1 MYLFYLISN
10 FFTIGRNK
18 KMKIL
23 VINAGSSS
31 LKYQLIDME
40 TEKVMAKG
48 LCERIGIDGHL
59 KHSPLVGGKPVF
71 NEDIPLP
78 THSEAIAAVI
88 DKLTSAEYGV
98 VSSMKEID
106 AVGHRVVHGGE
117 KFASSVLINDEVMK
131 TLDEC
136 TPFAPLHNPANI
148 TGINACK
155 AVMGDV
161 PMVAVF
167 DTAFHQTMP
176 GKAYMYAVPYEYY
189 EKDGVRRYGFH
200 GTSHRYVSKRCA
212 ELMGRPI
219 EELKIISCHMGNGSS
234 ICAIDHGKCVDTSM
248 GFTPL
253 VGLPMG
259 TRCGDLD
266 PGVMQYIMHKYNI
279 DIDEMLT
286 ILNKKSGVQGISG
299 VSSDFRDL
307 DKAAAEG
314 NKRAALALEMF
325 HYWVAKVVGSYVAAM
340 NGVDAIVYTAG
351 VGENSADTRKA
362 ISGYFGYLGVK
373 IDDAANSK
381 RGEDVMISTPD
392 SKVKVF
398 VIPTNEELV
407 IARDTCEIVSK

>member
-1 MYLFYLISN
+1 
-10 FFTIGRNK
+10 
-18 KMKIL
+18 MKIL

-40 TEKVMAKG
+40 SEVVMAKG

-59 KHSPLVGGKPVF
+59 KHSPLVGDKPVF
-71 NEDIPLP
+71 NEDVAMP

-88 DKLTSAEYGV
+88 DKLTSKEYGV
-98 VSSMKEID
+98 VGSMQEID

-117 KFASSVLINDEVMK
+117 KFASSVLISDEVMK
-131 TLDEC
+131 AIEEC
-136 TPFAPLHNPANI
+136 IPFAPLHNPANI

-176 GKAYMYAVPYEYY
+176 GKAFMYAVPYEYY
-189 EKDGVRRYGFH
+189 KKDGIRRYGFH
-200 GTSHRYVSKRCA
+200 GTSHRYVSSRCA
-212 ELMGRPI
+212 ELMGKPI

-234 ICAIDHGKCVDTSM
+234 IAAVDGGKCVDTSM

-266 PGVMQYIMHKYNI
+266 NGVVQFIMNKYGLS
-279 DIDEMLT
+279 IDEMLNV
-286 ILNKKSGVQGISG
+286 LNKKSGVLGVSG

-307 DKAAAEG
+307 DDAAKEG
-314 NKRAALALEMF
+314 NDRAKLALDMF
-325 HYWVAKVVGSYVAAM
+325 HYWVGKVVGSYVAAM
-340 NGVDAIVYTAG
+340 NGVDAIIFTAG
-351 VGENSADTRKA
+351 IGENSKSSRAA
-362 ISGYFGYLGVK
+362 IAEYFGYLGVK
-373 IDDAANSK
+373 IDEEANAK
-381 RGEDVMISTPD
+381 RGEDIMISTPD
-392 SKVKVF
+392 SPVKVF

-407 IARDTCEIVSK
+407 IARDTQEICG

>member
-1 MYLFYLISN
+1 
-10 FFTIGRNK
+10 
-18 KMKIL
+18 MKIL

-40 TEKVMAKG
+40 TESLLAKG

-59 KHSPLVGGKPVF
+59 KHTPLVGGKPVF
-71 NEDIPLP
+71 NEDVPMP
-78 THSEAIAAVI
+78 THAEAIAAVI
-88 DKLTSAEYGV
+88 DKLTGAAYGV

-117 KFASSVLINDEVMK
+117 KFACSVKIDDAVMAA
-131 TLDEC
+131 LEEC

-176 GKAYMYAVPYEYY
+176 DKAYMYAIPYEYY
-189 EKDGVRRYGFH
+189 KNDGIRRYGFH
-200 GTSHRYVSKRCA
+200 GTSHRYVSQRCA
-212 ELMGRPI
+212 ELMGKPI
-219 EELKIISCHMGNGSS
+219 EELKIVSCHLGNGSS
-234 ICAIDHGKCVDTSM
+234 LAAIDGGKCVDTSM

-266 PGVMQYIMHKYNI
+266 AGVIQFIMNKYGYN
-279 DIDEMLT
+279 IDEMLN
-286 ILNKKSGVQGISG
+286 ILNKKSGVLGISG

-307 DKAAAEG
+307 ENASAEG
-314 NKRAALALEMF
+314 NERADLALKMF
-325 HYWVAKVVGSYVAAM
+325 QYWVAKVAGSYVAAM
-340 NGVDAIVYTAG
+340 NGADAIIFTAG
-351 VGENSADTRKA
+351 VGENGSDTRKA
-362 ISGYFGYLGVK
+362 VCDYFGYLGVT
-373 IDDAANSK
+373 IDDEANSQ
-381 RGEDVMISTPD
+381 RGKDIMISTPD

-407 IARDTCEIVSK
+407 IARDTRDIVG

>member
-1 MYLFYLISN
+1 
-10 FFTIGRNK
+10 
-18 KMKIL
+18 MKVL

-31 LKYQLIDME
+31 LKYQLIDMD

-59 KHSPLVGGKPVF
+59 KHTPLVGDKPVY
-71 NEDIPLP
+71 NEDISLP
-78 THSEAIAAVI
+78 THSEAISAVI

-98 VSSMKEID
+98 VASMKEID

-117 KFASSVLINDEVMK
+117 KFASSVLITDE
-131 TLDEC
+131 EC

-167 DTAFHQTMP
+167 DTAFHQSMP
-176 GKAYMYAVPYEYY
+176 SKAYMYALPYKYY
-189 EKDGVRRYGFH
+189 KDDGIRRYGFH
-200 GTSHRYVSKRCA
+200 GTSHRYVSGRCA

-234 ICAIDHGKCVDTSM
+234 IAAVKYGKSVDTSM

-253 VGLPMG
+253 SGLPMG
-259 TRCGDLD
+259 TRGGDVDAGAL
-266 PGVMQYIMHKYNI
+266 QFIMNKYGLS
-279 DIDEMLT
+279 IDEMLN
-286 ILNKKSGVQGISG
+286 IMNKKSGVLGISG

-307 DKAAAEG
+307 DSASAEG

-325 HYWVAKVVGSYVAAM
+325 QYWVAKVAGSYAAAM
-340 NGVDAIVYTAG
+340 NGVDAIVFTAG
-351 VGENSADTRKA
+351 VGENSADTRKG
-362 ISGYFGYLGVK
+362 ITEYFGYLGVE
-373 IDDAANSK
+373 IDDEANKK
-381 RGEDVMISTPD
+381 RGEDIMISTPD

-407 IARDTCEIVSK
+407 IARDTKEIVGL

>member
-1 MYLFYLISN
+1 
-10 FFTIGRNK
+10 
-18 KMKIL
+18 MKIL

-40 TEKVMAKG
+40 TEAVLAKG

-59 KHSPLVGGKPVF
+59 KHTPLVEGKEVF
-71 NEDIPLP
+71 NEDLAMP
-78 THSEAIAAVI
+78 THAEAIAAVI
-88 DKLTSAEYGV
+88 DKLTSPQYGV
-98 VSSMKEID
+98 VNSMKEID

-117 KFASSVLINDEVMK
+117 KFASSVLINDDVMK
-131 TLDEC
+131 AIEEC

-155 AVMGDV
+155 AVMGNV

-176 GKAYMYAVPYEYY
+176 GKAYMYAIPYQYY
-189 EKDGVRRYGFH
+189 LSNGIRRYGFH
-200 GTSHRYVSKRCA
+200 GTSHRYVSSRCA
-212 ELMGRPI
+212 ELMGKPI
-219 EELKIISCHMGNGSS
+219 EELKIVTCHMGNGSS
-234 ICAIDHGKCVDTSM
+234 IAAIDHGKCVDTSM

-266 PGVMQYIMHKYNI
+266 AGVIQFLMNKYGYS
-279 DIDEMLT
+279 IDEMLN
-286 ILNKKSGVQGISG
+286 ILNKKSGVLGVSG

-307 DKAAAEG
+307 DKAASEG
-314 NKRAALALEMF
+314 NERARLALDMF
-325 HYWVAKVVGSYVAAM
+325 HYWVAKVAGSYVAAM
-340 NGVDAIVYTAG
+340 NGVDAIVFTAG
-351 VGENSADTRKA
+351 VGENSKETRKG
-362 ISGYFGYLGVK
+362 ICEYFGYLGVE
-373 IDDAANSK
+373 IDPEANSK
-381 RGEDVMISTPD
+381 RGEDIMISTPD

-407 IARDTCEIVSK
+407 IARDTRDIVG

>member
-1 MYLFYLISN
+1 
-10 FFTIGRNK
+10 
-18 KMKIL
+18 MKVL

-40 TEKVMAKG
+40 TETVLAKG

-59 KHSPLVGGKPVF
+59 KHTPLVGGKSVF
-71 NEDIPLP
+71 NEDLPLP

-117 KFASSVLINDEVMK
+117 KFASSVLINGEVMK
-131 TLDEC
+131 AIEEC
-136 TPFAPLHNPANI
+136 IPFAPLHNPANI
-148 TGINACK
+148 TGINACID
-155 AVMGDV
+155 VMGRDV
-161 PMVAVF
+161 PQVGVF

-176 GKAYMYAVPYEYY
+176 PKAFTYAVPYEYY
-189 EKDGVRRYGFH
+189 QNDGIRRYGFH
-200 GTSHRYVSKRCA
+200 GTSHRYVSARCA

-219 EELKIISCHMGNGSS
+219 EELKLISCHMGNGSS
-234 ICAIDHGKCVDTSM
+234 ICAIDGGKSVDTSM

-266 PGVMQYIMHKYNI
+266 PGVMQFIMNKYGLG
-279 DIDEMLT
+279 IDEMLNV
-286 ILNKKSGVQGISG
+286 LNKKSGVLGVSG

-307 DKAAAEG
+307 EAAAGEG
-314 NKRAALALEMF
+314 NERAKLALDLF
-325 HYWVAKVVGSYVAAM
+325 DYSVAKVVGSYVAAM
-340 NGVDAIVYTAG
+340 NGVDAIIFTAG
-351 VGENSADTRKA
+351 VGENAPTTRAGIAK
-362 ISGYFGYLGVK
+362 YLGYLGCE
-373 IDDAANSK
+373 IDPEANGR
-381 RGEDVMISTPD
+381 RGSDNIISTAD
-392 SKVKVF
+392 SKVQLW

-407 IARDTCEIVSK
+407 IARDTRDIVSAL

>member
-1 MYLFYLISN
+1 
-10 FFTIGRNK
+10 
-18 KMKIL
+18 MKIL

-40 TEKVMAKG
+40 TEAVLAKG

-59 KHSPLVGGKPVF
+59 KHTPLVEGKAVF
-71 NEDIPLP
+71 NEDVAMP

-88 DKLTSAEYGV
+88 DKLTSPQYGV
-98 VSSMKEID
+98 VNSMKEID

-117 KFASSVLINDEVMK
+117 KFASSVRITDDVMK
-131 TLDEC
+131 AIEEC
-136 TPFAPLHNPANI
+136 IPFAPLHNPANI
-148 TGINACK
+148 TGIKACK

-176 GKAYMYAVPYEYY
+176 GKAFMYALPYQYY
-189 EKDGVRRYGFH
+189 LSNGVRRYGFH
-200 GTSHRYVSKRCA
+200 GTSHRYVSARCA
-212 ELMGRPI
+212 ELMGKPI
-219 EELKIISCHMGNGSS
+219 EELKIVSCHMGNGSS
-234 ICAIDHGKCVDTSM
+234 LAAIDHGKCVDTSM

-266 PGVMQYIMHKYNI
+266 AGVIQYLMNKYGYS
-279 DIDEMLT
+279 IDEMLN
-286 ILNKKSGVQGISG
+286 ILNKKSGVLGVSG

-314 NKRAALALEMF
+314 NERAKLALDMF
-325 HYWVAKVVGSYVAAM
+325 HYWVAKVAGSYVAAM

-351 VGENSADTRKA
+351 VGENSSATRAA
-362 ISGYFGYLGVK
+362 ISEYFGYLGVK
-373 IDDAANSK
+373 IDPVANSK
-381 RGEDVMISTPD
+381 RGEDIEISTPD

-407 IARDTCEIVSK
+407 IARDTRDIVA